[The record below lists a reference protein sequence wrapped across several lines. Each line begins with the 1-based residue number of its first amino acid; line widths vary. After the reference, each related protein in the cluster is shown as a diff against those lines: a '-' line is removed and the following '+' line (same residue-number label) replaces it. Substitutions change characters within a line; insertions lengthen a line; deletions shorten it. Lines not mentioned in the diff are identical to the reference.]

1 MSLAKK
7 IFIDAGS
14 RRRSYP
20 LANGGAYKI
29 QEAADRLHRA
39 SENIDRLKAFHR
51 TRTGSQCFISCCWSE
66 RGAWLK
72 DALLD
77 VAFRLG
83 YEIMP
88 GIPALKF
95 DGLSGARI
103 SELEILGKSQ
113 TESLLAQVDD
123 VHSQIKSRMK
133 IEYEHWDNDESLIQ
147 PVLNRTVNFA
157 DDIVSYYET
166 HWSLHGVS
174 EKILLG
180 GSQGTSDSVKRL

>member
-7 IFIDAGS
+7 IFIDAGF

-39 SENIDRLKAFHR
+39 SQNIDELKAFHR
-51 TRTGSQCFISCCWSE
+51 TRIGSQCFISCCWSE
-66 RGAWLK
+66 RGSWLQGT
-72 DALLD
+72 LLD

-83 YEIMP
+83 FEVVP
-88 GIPALKF
+88 AIPALKF

-103 SELEILGKSQ
+103 SALEIWGKSQ

-123 VHSQIKSRMK
+123 VHSMTKSRMK
-133 IEYEHWDNDESLIQ
+133 IEYEHWDNDQSLIQ
-147 PVLNRTVNFA
+147 PVLNRAVNFA
-157 DDIVSYYET
+157 DDIVRYYEA
-166 HWSLHGVS
+166 HCPLHGVS
-174 EKILLG
+174 EKIILG

>member
-1 MSLAKK
+1 M
-7 IFIDAGS
+7 
-14 RRRSYP
+14 
-20 LANGGAYKI
+20 
-29 QEAADRLHRA
+29 
-39 SENIDRLKAFHR
+39 
-51 TRTGSQCFISCCWSE
+51 
-66 RGAWLK
+66 K

-103 SELEILGKSQ
+103 SALEIWGKSQ
-113 TESLLAQVDD
+113 TESLLAQVDE

-133 IEYEHWDNDESLIQ
+133 IEYEHWDNDESLIH
-147 PVLNRTVNFA
+147 PVLNRTVNCA

-180 GSQGTSDSVKRL
+180 GSQDTSDSVKRL